1 MPPSPWLSARMMN
14 EQVLDDDDERQRP
27 EDERQDAEHVRRASA
42 PTPCGAREAL
52 LHRVERRRAD
62 VAVDDA
68 ERAEREL
75 REVGAVRDLTVR
87 GRRVHRRRAERD
99 GGAGAGVDAD
109 VARAPTEIRSCCCC
123 PSESFAARHASLG
136 RSMRLPRRG
145 AIASSAHVE
154 TCVSSVLRKARPLL
168 SRRLILQ
175 GEAAALTDTVA
186 PDSYT
191 GQHPDGPR
199 ESVGVGHL
207 GRYQVIGRLATG
219 GMAEVYLALSGEL
232 SGYRTLVV
240 VKRILPHLASNQEF
254 IRMFLDEARIA
265 ALLDH
270 PNVVRII
277 EVGHDGDEYFLVM
290 ELVQGKPLSAITRKA
305 AKDMNPL
312 TPALSAYIV
321 AQAANGLG
329 YAHNLADSEGRP
341 LGVVHRDVSPQ
352 NILVSFEGAV
362 KVIDFGIV
370 RALGRVSQ
378 TNPGGLKGK
387 IEYMSPEQAS
397 SEEVDQRAD
406 VFALGVV
413 LWEAVTGRHLFR
425 RDTELATMRAIVDEP
440 IPPPSDITPVAPQ
453 LEQIIVR
460 ALQKKREDRFQTAQE
475 MAMALERYAFSSEGF
490 SPLQL
495 ANYVKEL
502 FDVEFA
508 QWKKTVSSALDI
520 EAKPGVGV
528 SQSGT
533 RFPVIK
539 PDLPTRGPTV
549 ALRKGSRRRRSG
561 WAARQRR
568 RGPRPDDRCAHGRAD
583 AARLD
588 LGGQRRRGARL
599 HRARGL
605 VRAVE
610 ARAAAPLPTLP
621 PPAPRGGRARRP
633 RPRRPRRRRPSRRR
647 RRRVAPTRGPPSETG
662 GAPGP
667 RLEKPSAPSPPPARP
682 HADKGRTRAHASPKR
697 APAQAPAV
705 PSDHRPNPFD

>member
-1 MPPSPWLSARMMN
+1 
-14 EQVLDDDDERQRP
+14 
-27 EDERQDAEHVRRASA
+27 
-42 PTPCGAREAL
+42 
-52 LHRVERRRAD
+52 
-62 VAVDDA
+62 
-68 ERAEREL
+68 
-75 REVGAVRDLTVR
+75 
-87 GRRVHRRRAERD
+87 
-99 GGAGAGVDAD
+99 
-109 VARAPTEIRSCCCC
+109 
-123 PSESFAARHASLG
+123 
-136 RSMRLPRRG
+136 
-145 AIASSAHVE
+145 
-154 TCVSSVLRKARPLL
+154 
-168 SRRLILQ
+168 
-175 GEAAALTDTVA
+175 VA

-397 SEEVDQRAD
+397 SEDVDQRAD

-440 IPPPSDITPVAPQ
+440 IPPPSDITPVVPQ

-520 EAKPGVGV
+520 EAKPGGGV

-533 RFPVIK
+533 RFPVVNT
-539 PDLPTRGPTV
+539 DLQTRGPTV
-549 ALRKGSRRRRSG
+549 ALRKGHSSSQIRPGSDVAGRDPTTDARTDAPTRRDWIWVGSG
-561 WAARQRR
+561 VAALAFIALA
-568 RGPRPDDRCAHGRAD
+568 GLFVLSKP
-583 AARLD
+583 
-588 LGGQRRRGARL
+588 RGAPL
-599 HRARGL
+599 PALPTPAPARWQSTPP
-605 VRAVE
+605 APTPPSTTPTVE
-610 ARAAAPLPTLP
+610 PTALPPAPPTPPVETASAAAAPEK
-621 PPAPRGGRARRP
+621 A
-633 RPRRPRRRRPSRRR
+633 
-647 RRRVAPTRGPPSETG
+647 
-662 GAPGP
+662 GA
-667 RLEKPSAPSPPPARP
+667 EAAPPARP
-682 HADKGRTRAHASPKR
+682 HADKGRLRSHAPPKH

>member
-1 MPPSPWLSARMMN
+1 
-14 EQVLDDDDERQRP
+14 
-27 EDERQDAEHVRRASA
+27 
-42 PTPCGAREAL
+42 
-52 LHRVERRRAD
+52 
-62 VAVDDA
+62 
-68 ERAEREL
+68 
-75 REVGAVRDLTVR
+75 
-87 GRRVHRRRAERD
+87 
-99 GGAGAGVDAD
+99 
-109 VARAPTEIRSCCCC
+109 
-123 PSESFAARHASLG
+123 
-136 RSMRLPRRG
+136 
-145 AIASSAHVE
+145 
-154 TCVSSVLRKARPLL
+154 
-168 SRRLILQ
+168 
-175 GEAAALTDTVA
+175 VA
-186 PDSYT
+186 PDSHT
-191 GQHPDGPR
+191 GQHPSGPG
-199 ESVGVGHL
+199 EGVGHL

-290 ELVQGKPLSAITRKA
+290 ELVQGKPLSAIVRKA

-329 YAHNLADSEGRP
+329 YAHNLVDSEGRP

-397 SEEVDQRAD
+397 SEDVDRRAD

-413 LWEAVTGRHLFR
+413 LWESVTGRHLFR

-440 IPPPSDITPVAPQ
+440 IPPPSDVTPVAPQ

-475 MAMALERYAFSSEGF
+475 MAMVLERYAFAAESF

-495 ANYVKEL
+495 ATYLKDL
-502 FDVEFA
+502 FDTEFV

-520 EAKPGVGV
+520 EAKPSG

-533 RFPVIK
+533 GFPVIK
-539 PDLPTRGPTV
+539 PDLETRGPTV
-549 ALRKGSRRRRSG
+549 ALRKGSSSQIRLGVPGSDDAGRDPTT
-561 WAARQRR
+561 AL
-568 RGPRPDDRCAHGRAD
+568 RPDAPTRRDWIWVGSGAGALALIALAGAFIFSRP
-583 AARLD
+583 
-588 LGGQRRRGARL
+588 LGQPQAPGPQTRVQSRWKGVPPSAE
-599 HRARGL
+599 APATEPV
-605 VRAVE
+605 VRPP
-610 ARAAAPLPTLP
+610 PLPPSRTRSASEVEPATAPEFGPALPDQARPSETP
-621 PPAPRGGRARRP
+621 PPA
-633 RPRRPRRRRPSRRR
+633 
-647 RRRVAPTRGPPSETG
+647 
-662 GAPGP
+662 
-667 RLEKPSAPSPPPARP
+667 SPPAHPHVERARP
-682 HADKGRTRAHASPKR
+682 HAHAVKHARAHAPG
-697 APAQAPAV
+697 V
-705 PSDHRPNPFD
+705 PSDHKPNPFD